1 MRKLFVIFGL
11 VLLVGT
17 AVTSFAQP
25 VFRGYD
31 NCGVPVWL
39 DVAGFD
45 MFGNPVVARVFPPPP
60 PVQVFAPGPVFVPGP
75 VWGGGHRG
83 DDRRFDGG
91 RGLDGG
97 RGRDWRDGGYR
108 HH

>member
-60 PVQVFAPGPVFVPGP
+60 RCRSSPRGPCLCPGRYGAVATVATI
-75 VWGGGHRG
+75 GG
-83 DDRRFDGG
+83 FDGG